1 MSLLSVGAAPAY
13 YLPSSESSVPQSW
26 KSNTA
31 AKPVECSLQ
40 TTNVPALSGD
50 QGANGTSNIQLS
62 LGAGSGYICNPY
74 LRFDVGVTTSA
85 TGSTVAFKGPNAM
98 ASACINTYTSYLNSV
113 QVDQVSNAD
122 QVYEQIIS
130 HGSSQS
136 FIERDASILMNAGV
150 QTATLA
156 AAEVNLGTQ
165 VIPLLG
171 LLGSQQCIPAFLCSG
186 TLQIS
191 IQWNSLL
198 RSFYITGGAATV
210 TAMRIS
216 NVQLVYDR
224 INPEDSFVSAMKSE
238 MAMGQK
244 YVLGYMNLEN
254 SAYPVA
260 STSAS
265 IQYGLN
271 VSSLKGVVASQ
282 IPVTEEAATAAG
294 LSVSNTLTNF
304 ACSVDGRLLNNTQF
318 LAGVGDAAIFQ
329 ELQKVFSRA
338 FDASVSDVATNA
350 TFPTNFF
357 AVGVSAC
364 RVNEALAFTGSKA
377 TQVSIQYNRSAGA
390 NATLYLTFLSD
401 RQVLIDASGQITLVR

>member
-13 YLPSSESSVPQSW
+13 YLPSSESSVPQAW
-26 KSNTA
+26 KSNSA

-74 LRFDVGVTTSA
+74 LRFDAHVTTSA
-85 TGSTVAFKGPNAM
+85 VGSTVAFKGPNAL
-98 ASACINTYTSYLNSV
+98 ATACINTYTTYLNSV
-113 QVDQVSNAD
+113 QVDQIANAD

-150 QTATLA
+150 QTATA
-156 AAEVNLGTQ
+156 AGEVSLGTQ
-165 VIPLLG
+165 VVPLLG

-198 RSFYITGGAATV
+198 RAFYVTGAATV

-224 INPEDSFVSAMKSE
+224 INPEDSFVAAMKSE

-294 LSVSNTLTNF
+294 LSSSNTLTNF

-318 LAGVGDAAIFQ
+318 IAGVGDAAIFQ

-390 NATLYLTFLSD
+390 NATLYLTFMSD